1 MMLGVV
7 ETLYT
12 VTKAVQVLTNSKK
25 PARAMAAVEAVAE
38 ETLDTIHLAD
48 QSEMMVLNLPINGE
62 TVDLEITLLVV
73 GMINHLREITI
84 KIEVATHLQEKEVE
98 EARDLQSAIAATK
111 QVTLQESALLLEEV
125 VEVVEVAP

>member
-1 MMLGVV
+1 MMLGAV

>member
-48 QSEMMVLNLPINGE
+48 QTEMMVLNLPINGE

-73 GMINHLREITI
+73 GMINHLR
-84 KIEVATHLQEKEVE
+84 
-98 EARDLQSAIAATK
+98 
-111 QVTLQESALLLEEV
+111 
-125 VEVVEVAP
+125 

>member
-1 MMLGVV
+1 MLGVV

>member
-38 ETLDTIHLAD
+38 
-48 QSEMMVLNLPINGE
+48 
-62 TVDLEITLLVV
+62 
-73 GMINHLREITI
+73 
-84 KIEVATHLQEKEVE
+84 
-98 EARDLQSAIAATK
+98 
-111 QVTLQESALLLEEV
+111 
-125 VEVVEVAP
+125 